1 MAAKHQF
8 RDIKVSPAYTEE
20 ERRAIARDLV
30 SYIRD
35 RTKEGKGPGGKEWG
49 GGAGKYSDEY
59 KKSLEFKIAGKDST
73 VDLTLSGDM
82 LDSMDV
88 LSTEG
93 NKIRIGFE
101 NGTEENARADG
112 NIRGTYGQ
120 DRPIPGKARP
130 FLDLTPD
137 EVKAVLEKYPLDDP
151 QTRGF
156 RTAVVNLTA
165 EFSGEMISNLFGED
179 DE

>member
-1 MAAKHQF
+1 LAAKHQF

-35 RTKEGKGPGGKEWG
+35 RTKEGKGPGGKEWS

-101 NGTEENARADG
+101 NGSDENARADG

-137 EVKAVLEKYPLDDP
+137 EVKAVLEKYPLDNAEV
-151 QTRGF
+151 RSF
-156 RTAVVNLTA
+156 RSTIVNAVTN
-165 EFSGEMISNLFGED
+165 FQGEAVDIFTDD